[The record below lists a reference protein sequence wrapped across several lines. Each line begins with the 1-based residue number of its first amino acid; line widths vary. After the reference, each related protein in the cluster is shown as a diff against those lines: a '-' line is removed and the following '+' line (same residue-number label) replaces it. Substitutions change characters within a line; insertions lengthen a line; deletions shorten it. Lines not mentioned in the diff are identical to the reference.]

1 MTILKD
7 LEAAAAHA
15 QRGDVPAATRLCRR
29 VLARDKAQPDA
40 NYFLGRFLREAGDAA
55 ASIGHF
61 DRAAASR
68 PDDPAIHYHRALALV
83 DLHRDAEAIEALRT
97 VTRLDPASPQAHRD
111 LGAALARSG
120 QLAAAVLS
128 LDNCVALDRRDA
140 HALLM
145 LATANQMLGRFA
157 AAEAAAGRAIA
168 VEPRRPEAHVAHGN
182 ALSALGRLAD
192 AQAAFERALA
202 IDPQHPGA
210 LTCLVSIHDDAGR
223 FATAIEMGRRVRA
236 MLAPN
241 FTLITRLGDAYAH
254 FGDADAAIEC
264 YEAAGA
270 LPGLE
275 PRARAAAGSAV
286 LRARLLHDRDD
297 AASLAAAHRA
307 WDDMHGKPARLFTRP
322 FANDRAPERRLR
334 VGYVSP
340 DFRRHAVSIFF
351 LPFLGAHDRAGFD
364 IACYSDWHRPD
375 ENTETIRGLSNL
387 FRHVH
392 AVDDDALADMIRH
405 DGIDILVDLAGH
417 QPSSRMLMFASK
429 PAPVQVSWLG
439 YPGTTGLSAIDWRIS
454 DAVCDPP
461 EDDALSSE
469 RVLRL
474 PGFHAYVG
482 PVEDLPV
489 SPLPGANGPLTFG
502 SFNYLAKLSDTT
514 LRLWARVLAAVPG
527 SRLLL
532 KGSYAV
538 DEPTRAM
545 YRARFVAAGLPED
558 RFEIVPRS
566 PTVIEHLELYG
577 KIDIALDPAPYCGTT
592 TTCEALWMG
601 VPVLTLKG
609 DRHAARVGASLMQQ
623 VGLPEFVAASA
634 DEYVAHAVR
643 WAQDRGA
650 LAALRAGLR
659 ARMQASPLC
668 DVAGLAR
675 NVADGYRMMWR
686 DWCTRMPG

>member
-1 MTILKD
+1 M
-7 LEAAAAHA
+7 
-15 QRGDVPAATRLCRR
+15 
-29 VLARDKAQPDA
+29 
-40 NYFLGRFLREAGDAA
+40 
-55 ASIGHF
+55 
-61 DRAAASR
+61 
-68 PDDPAIHYHRALALV
+68 
-83 DLHRDAEAIEALRT
+83 
-97 VTRLDPASPQAHRD
+97 
-111 LGAALARSG
+111 
-120 QLAAAVLS
+120 
-128 LDNCVALDRRDA
+128 
-140 HALLM
+140 
-145 LATANQMLGRFA
+145 
-157 AAEAAAGRAIA
+157 
-168 VEPRRPEAHVAHGN
+168 
-182 ALSALGRLAD
+182 
-192 AQAAFERALA
+192 
-202 IDPQHPGA
+202 
-210 LTCLVSIHDDAGR
+210 
-223 FATAIEMGRRVRA
+223 
-236 MLAPN
+236 
-241 FTLITRLGDAYAH
+241 
-254 FGDADAAIEC
+254 
-264 YEAAGA
+264 
-270 LPGLE
+270 
-275 PRARAAAGSAV
+275 

-297 AASLAAAHRA
+297 AATLAAAHRA
-307 WDDMHGKPARLFTRP
+307 WDDAHGKPARLFARP

-351 LPFLGAHDRAGFD
+351 LPFLGAHDRANFD

-392 AVDDDALADMIRH
+392 AVDDDALAEMIRR

-482 PVEDLPV
+482 PVESLPV
-489 SPLPGANGPLTFG
+489 TPLPAASGPITFG

-514 LRLWARVLAAVPG
+514 LRLWARVLAAVPD

-538 DEPTRAM
+538 DEPTREM
-545 YRARFVAAGLPED
+545 YRARFLAAGLPAD

-577 KIDIALDPAPYCGTT
+577 RIDIALDPAPYCGTT

-623 VGLPEFVAASA
+623 VGLPDFVAASA

-643 WAQDRGA
+643 WAQDRAA
-650 LAALRAGLR
+650 LAELRAALR

-668 DVAGLAR
+668 DVTGLAR
-675 NVADGYRMMWR
+675 NIADGYRMMWR
-686 DWCTRMPG
+686 DWCARMPG